1 MSVGGK
7 WRDIFCLSQDISESV
22 SDYQLQDYC
31 RQRKVLSS
39 IISKM
44 LRIKKNA
51 FSFSIPF
58 WAVQLF
64 SYHKQQFPKNNEICD
79 SNIRNNPLCQHEI
92 PNLYLKS
99 VRMHLELPKLNIENP
114 KFWVFLQGNPQAM
127 THFIAQHLDGD
138 LDLEHAED
146 LEIISIIWNKLS
158 NEQQN
163 ILKQISY
170 FKIPMSEL
178 DIKYIYANRGFE
190 SAYQSIYNWLT
201 PQDTLPNLLRIFI
214 QQNIAKNSK
223 KMFNT
228 NENMLPF

>member
-1 MSVGGK
+1 MG
-7 WRDIFCLSQDISESV
+7 I
-22 SDYQLQDYC
+22 
-31 RQRKVLSS
+31 
-39 IISKM
+39 
-44 LRIKKNA
+44 
-51 FSFSIPF
+51 
-58 WAVQLF
+58 
-64 SYHKQQFPKNNEICD
+64 
-79 SNIRNNPLCQHEI
+79 
-92 PNLYLKS
+92 
-99 VRMHLELPKLNIENP
+99 
-114 KFWVFLQGNPQAM
+114 LQGNPQAI
-127 THFIAQHLDGD
+127 HFIAQHLDGD

-223 KMFNT
+223 EDVQYKRKH
-228 NENMLPF
+228 LPFLIDKFTSKKNSESRIQFENGSFCRNC